1 MPGRWNVLIPAFD
14 AGDTPRRL
22 ADLTGCA
29 LLGPISWTASLAD
42 RRSLSEAGVAGRS
55 RWRAGVRTRD
65 EIAAVL
71 AESGGRVVIEAD
83 TDPAELIGLPIARLI
98 VRIGP
103 DFRDAV
109 DAIVRFRP
117 FVGGF
122 ELVWSDDTTTTRSFA
137 TRRGL
142 RRLAGDCDLAIEDPT
157 ADAATITALDAI
169 GIDVIRPAGFG
180 AANPDVMDSTDPIDP
195 IGVIG
200 TLMRSTRTDGRW
212 PTVICDEAGRALSL
226 VASSPRSLRRTVM
239 VGQASFERT
248 EGVHAPGL
256 AFEAPWRPV
265 AIEIDVDRTAI
276 RMVVAPESQAS
287 PTAASSASGAMLGWS
302 GASFGAGDRV
312 RPIARTNGLADTRA
326 DDRTDDRLIGGHRD
340 GPATLADLAR
350 SRRGRVPLAG

>member
-1 MPGRWNVLIPAFD
+1 MLIPAFD

-29 LLGPISWTASLAD
+29 LLGPISWTASPAD
-42 RRSLSEAGVAGRS
+42 RRPLPEVGVAGRF

-71 AESGGRVVIEAD
+71 AESRGRVVIEAD

-122 ELVWSDDTTTTRSFA
+122 ELVWSDEMTTTRAFA

-142 RRLAGDCDLAIEDPT
+142 RRLAGDCDLAIEDPI
-157 ADAATITALDAI
+157 ADAVTITALDAI
-169 GIDVIRPAGFG
+169 GIDVIRAAGFG
-180 AANPDVMDSTDPIDP
+180 AADPDLMDSIDP
-195 IGVIG
+195 IEVIG
-200 TLMRSTRTDGRW
+200 TIMRSTRTDGRW

-256 AFEAPWRPV
+256 AFEAPWRPL

-287 PTAASSASGAMLGWS
+287 PTASSSASGAMLGWS

-312 RPIARTNGLADTRA
+312 RPIARTDGW
-326 DDRTDDRLIGGHRD
+326 TDDRLIGGHRN

>member
-29 LLGPISWTASLAD
+29 LLGPISWTASPAD
-42 RRSLSEAGVAGRS
+42 RRPLPDVGVAGRF

-71 AESGGRVVIEAD
+71 AESRGRVVIESE
-83 TDPAELIGLPIARLI
+83 TDPTELIGLPIARLI

-103 DFRDAV
+103 DFVDAV

-122 ELVWSDDTTTTRSFA
+122 ELVWSDETTTTRSLV

-157 ADAATITALDAI
+157 ADAATITALDAT
-169 GIDVIRPAGFG
+169 GIDIIRPAGFG
-180 AANPDVMDSTDPIDP
+180 AADPDLLDSIDP
-195 IGVIG
+195 IEVIG
-200 TLMRSTRTDGRW
+200 TIMRSTRTDGRW

-256 AFEAPWRPV
+256 AFEAPWRPL

-287 PTAASSASGAMLGWS
+287 PTAASSVSGAMLGWS

-312 RPIARTNGLADTRA
+312 RPIARA
-326 DDRTDDRLIGGHRD
+326 DDWTDDRLIGGHRD

>member
-29 LLGPISWTASLAD
+29 LLGPISWTASPAD
-42 RRSLSEAGVAGRS
+42 RRPLPDVGVAGRF

-71 AESGGRVVIEAD
+71 AESRGRVVIEAD

-122 ELVWSDDTTTTRSFA
+122 ELVWSDETTTTRSLV

-157 ADAATITALDAI
+157 ADAATITALDAT
-169 GIDVIRPAGFG
+169 GIDIIRPAGFG
-180 AANPDVMDSTDPIDP
+180 AADPDLLDSIDP
-195 IGVIG
+195 IEVIG
-200 TLMRSTRTDGRW
+200 TIMRSTRTDGRW

-265 AIEIDVDRTAI
+265 AIEIDADRTAI
-276 RMVVAPESQAS
+276 RMVVAPESQAP
-287 PTAASSASGAMLGWS
+287 PTAASSASGTMLGWS

-312 RPIARTNGLADTRA
+312 RPIARTDGW
-326 DDRTDDRLIGGHRD
+326 TDDRLIGGHRN